1 MPRAEASVTGM
12 YSVTEDGLVTGM
24 CSVTVDEYV
33 TGMCSIEVIYIDSPL
48 AGMFMR

>member
-12 YSVTEDGLVTGM
+12 YSVTVDEYVTGM
-24 CSVTVDEYV
+24 YSVTVDEYV